1 MDISTFI
8 KQSSNI
14 CKKVS
19 HKYKCFVANGLTL
32 PKLLLQSF
40 QLFYT
45 EMKINFLQTALVKL
59 NLLASAISWWG
70 DSGAEPSVLFSLLL
84 NSRPW
89 GIFIP
94 CNMSLTFSP
103 SPSCCYQI
111 ESYSRGP
118 GSVLPNL
125 PNPLTCYICHTSY
138 YIWYMCDHTE
148 SPNRDINKGYQ
159 SREILFLDIT
169 FYWSA
174 FSP

>member
-14 CKKVS
+14 CIKVS
-19 HKYKCFVANGLTL
+19 YKYKCFVANGLTL

-94 CNMSLTFSP
+94 LLQYVSHIQPKSQLLLSDWELQQGTWFCSTKPTQSTYMLYLSHLHIISD
-103 SPSCCYQI
+103 
-111 ESYSRGP
+111 
-118 GSVLPNL
+118 
-125 PNPLTCYICHTSY
+125 TCVTTQSHQ
-138 YIWYMCDHTE
+138 TE
-148 SPNRDINKGYQ
+148 I
-159 SREILFLDIT
+159 
-169 FYWSA
+169 
-174 FSP
+174 